1 MKSSGKSV
9 RPDAYKGEEDC
20 WLEAAP
26 AIHASIPCMV
36 FLRSLD
42 DARRALGWRDVRF
55 DLPAM
60 LDRPAEKSPTPF
72 TNVDEESSGSASYA
86 DRRLERKFT

>member
-1 MKSSGKSV
+1 MYRRAKDSALDGAV
-9 RPDAYKGEEDC
+9 D
-20 WLEAAP
+20 
-26 AIHASIPCMV
+26 IHASIPCMV

>member
-1 MKSSGKSV
+1 MDL
-9 RPDAYKGEEDC
+9 RPRRNTTV
-20 WLEAAP
+20 
-26 AIHASIPCMV
+26 HASIPCMV

-60 LDRPAEKSPTPF
+60 LDRAAEKSPTPF